1 MNEQIGI
8 RLFTG
13 LGDSKEFA
21 EELFDAVAR
30 REKVN
35 VENGI
40 TIDELKLFWED
51 MTKQDLDSRL
61 GIFFDM

>member
-1 MNEQIGI
+1 
-8 RLFTG
+8 LG

-21 EELFDAVAR
+21 GEIFDAIAR
-30 REKVN
+30 RKN
-35 VENGI
+35 IFTANGI
-40 TIDELKLFWED
+40 TKDELKLFWED